1 MFVLPVDVVFVKT
14 VSIALVVVSE
24 VADVAVVADVA
35 DVVAVAV
42 PAVVVAVDV
51 VLSSGEFGFE
61 TSPLTTV
68 GISPLTMVG
77 ISPLVM
83 MVASDVVA
91 MVEFVVTIPPEV
103 ELTGFSAAGFSI

>member
-1 MFVLPVDVVFVKT
+1 MINKIIP

-83 MVASDVVA
+83 MVASDAVKVDSY
-91 MVEFVVTIPPEV
+91 FYII
-103 ELTGFSAAGFSI
+103 LK